1 MPIFQRCFAPVFIL
15 GLFVS
20 TAKPQ
25 VNTESLLRSSRSGF
39 SMQAVLGFGFNA
51 GNSEFFRWRVAS
63 RLDYQADLLYAFAV
77 GNLEQGTAN
86 EQVFLNRGFV
96 HLRTIFNLDTLFRPE
111 VFVQR
116 EFNEFILLKERTLV
130 GGGLRLYLL
139 RPSVSDSLM
148 SLQLTTG
155 LGAMWENE
163 KFTGDNP
170 ETKLLRST
178 NYLAMLWRI
187 TPGTSLQLVGY
198 FQVDVARWSDYRILL
213 DGSLTVGITNT
224 LSLSLVLHYRYDN
237 EPVPTVKPFDLDLR
251 NEITFS
257 F

>member
-1 MPIFQRCFAPVFIL
+1 MLILQRYFVLVFII

-20 TAKPQ
+20 TAESQ
-25 VNTESLLRSSRSGF
+25 VNTESLLRSNRPGF
-39 SMQAVLGFGFNA
+39 SMQSELGFGFNA
-51 GNSEFFRWRVAS
+51 GNSEFFRWRVAL
-63 RLDYQADLLYAFAV
+63 RLDYQTDLLYAFAV

-96 HLRTIFNLDTLFRPE
+96 HLRNIFNLDTLLRPE

-139 RPSVSDSLM
+139 HPLANDSLM
-148 SLQLTTG
+148 SLQLTAG
-155 LGAMWENE
+155 FGVMWENE

-187 TPGTSLQLVGY
+187 TPSTLLQLVGY
-198 FQVDVARWSDYRILL
+198 FQIDAARLSDYRILL
-213 DGSLTVGITNT
+213 DSSLTVGITNA
-224 LSLSLVLHYRYDN
+224 LSLSLILHYRYDN
-237 EPVPTVKPFDLDLR
+237 EPVSGVKTFDIDLR
-251 NEITFS
+251 NAITFS

>member
-25 VNTESLLRSSRSGF
+25 VNTESLLRSSRSGL

-116 EFNEFILLKERTLV
+116 EFNEFILLKERTLDSV
-130 GGGLRLYLL
+130 LL
-139 RPSVSDSLM
+139 FIPS
-148 SLQLTTG
+148 
-155 LGAMWENE
+155 E
-163 KFTGDNP
+163 P

-187 TPGTSLQLVGY
+187 TPSTSLQLVGY

-213 DGSLTVGITNT
+213 DGALTVGITNT